1 MLKKNT
7 RTRAER
13 TVSVQ
18 EREESPL
25 QIADKVDAT
34 VVFLM
39 TVAFFLVAVL
49 VPSTSQAMRPLL
61 RGCANN
67 PSVKSVRS
75 VVSFS

>member
-39 TVAFFLVAVL
+39 TVAFFFGQPV
-49 VPSTSQAMRPLL
+49 SGGTQATRLPLKERPYQ
-61 RGCANN
+61 
-67 PSVKSVRS
+67 SVREIRAIRG
-75 VVSFS
+75 